1 MPRCASTRGDGQPCM
16 RFASTGSIYC
26 PNHQPAAPNS
36 GEWESDFSDPEV
48 PLPNLILIIFVYL
61 AWRDDNW
68 NKHMKG
74 VTREQYNRYCMDKLK
89 AAEIARIERGVLIH
103 KLDEAMNKK
112 DEDFKLA
119 PQHEVEKE
127 YLSIL
132 ETIKECDKRI
142 QEVKDEQ
149 ERLSG
154 QFILTWQA
162 IFWMLILA
170 NVVHLY
176 GDDEGSAV
184 LQGGAMGLLLF
195 KGFYKILTTFT

>member
-1 MPRCASTRGDGQPCM
+1 
-16 RFASTGSIYC
+16 
-26 PNHQPAAPNS
+26 
-36 GEWESDFSDPEV
+36 
-48 PLPNLILIIFVYL
+48 
-61 AWRDDNW
+61 
-68 NKHMKG
+68 
-74 VTREQYNRYCMDKLK
+74 MDKLK